1 MVGVRSMKTPLR
13 PSTFSQAVGFIE
25 DLVASPV
32 CHVVGPGPEFL
43 RILADTAQQADSHGN
58 LMFDARIAAVCHG
71 GGIDTI
77 LIFLIILIILTN
89 DCDFER
95 FEALKAR
102 YL

>member
-1 MVGVRSMKTPLR
+1 MKTTLR

-32 CHVVGPGPEFL
+32 CHVVRPGPEFL
-43 RILADTAQQADSHGN
+43 RILADTAQQADAHGN
-58 LMFDARIAAVCHG
+58 LMFDAQIAAVCHG

-77 LIFLIILIILTN
+77 LTILTN
-89 DCDFER
+89 DRDFER

>member
-32 CHVVGPGPEFL
+32 CHVVRPGPEFL
-43 RILADTAQQADSHGN
+43 RILADTAQRADAHGN

-77 LIFLIILIILTN
+77 LTILTN
-89 DCDFER
+89 DRDFER